1 MKGARRGAIG
11 RREGRWE
18 TNADIYMGSSREVL
32 MSADQHRRY
41 IDGGDVTRAISTVD
55 IPGIS
60 TVETSREVLM
70 SADQPSCPPRSRCA
84 AEVRGARAK
93 IKNTEH

>member
-1 MKGARRGAIG
+1 
-11 RREGRWE
+11 
-18 TNADIYMGSSREVL
+18 
-32 MSADQHRRY
+32 
-41 IDGGDVTRAISTVD
+41 
-55 IPGIS
+55 
-60 TVETSREVLM
+60 VLM